1 MYEQLNQR
9 TIKKTIHG
17 KCLPTTNF
25 MLAYLRLSSNTTKR
39 MQRSKIFFYTRIGNR
54 VLLFVWV
61 LHSFK
66 NAFRWI
72 QCTNL
77 LFFRLQVIWTKRN
90 SKCLLAWYINKCFFF
105 SFEYLF
111 YLFVDCYLYTQCSPL
126 CLLFLNGAT
135 TPNILLSERSL
146 TLFTSFNAQCIVF
159 IRTIFNFGSRC
170 QISSIVL
177 YTWHWLHEDYAQNKN
192 K

>member
-90 SKCLLAWYINKCFFF
+90 SKCLLPTYILTNVFF
-105 SFEYLF
+105 SLSNIYFIYLLIVI
-111 YLFVDCYLYTQCSPL
+111 YIHNVHL
-126 CLLFLNGAT
+126 CVYYFWTVRQRQIFCCLSALLLFSPHSMLNALYSFV
-135 TPNILLSERSL
+135 PFL
-146 TLFTSFNAQCIVF
+146 TLAPV
-159 IRTIFNFGSRC
+159 
-170 QISSIVL
+170 
-177 YTWHWLHEDYAQNKN
+177 AK
-192 K
+192 